1 MNVSTKESSSAY
13 ELTWSL
19 TAAEGPEK
27 RLLLAYSVHAHEE
40 LYLGDRLWDYA
51 KGGARIPDP
60 FGVYR
65 FVREGSLRLVFA
77 QAPWPPNISPRTV
90 YQPLYSRVKAGE
102 THRREISIEVPVDEY
117 SSLARDLS
125 EPTVVEEVSR
135 VVLVLAYRARSSM
148 SADPQPP
155 PKESAEEAGY
165 IVTDPKLITS
175 AVEIDRLKVKRRTG
189 YMARFALPGEPGPG
203 PLEPPKPPAK

>member
-19 TAAEGPEK
+19 TAAGPEK
-27 RLLLAYSVHAHEE
+27 PLLLSYSVHAHEE

-65 FVREGSLRLVFA
+65 FVRDGSLRLVFA
-77 QAPWPPNISPRTV
+77 QAPWPANVSPRVV
-90 YQPLYSRVKAGE
+90 YQPLYSRLKAGE
-102 THRREISIEVPVDEY
+102 TRRREIPIDQPVDEY
-117 SSLARDLS
+117 SALSRDIS
-125 EPTVVEEVSR
+125 APTVVEEVSR
-135 VVLVLAYRARSSM
+135 VLLVLSYRLRSSM
-148 SADPQPP
+148 PEDPQPP
-155 PKESAEEAGY
+155 PNESAEEAGY
-165 IVTDPKLITS
+165 IVADPKLLTS
-175 AVEIDRLKVKRRTG
+175 TVEVERLKVKRRTG

-203 PLEPPKPPAK
+203 PVEPPKPPAK